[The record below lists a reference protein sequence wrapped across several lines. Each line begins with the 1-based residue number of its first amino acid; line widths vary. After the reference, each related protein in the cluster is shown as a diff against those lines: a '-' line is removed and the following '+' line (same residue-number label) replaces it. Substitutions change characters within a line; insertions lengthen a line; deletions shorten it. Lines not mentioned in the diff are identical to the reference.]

1 MCEELFMKLEM
12 KVKVRGKGN
21 KYRKEKKKKI
31 FRVIEKDIG
40 IIDWNIYWKGVI

>member
-1 MCEELFMKLEM
+1 MRNQKTCEELLMKLEM

-31 FRVIEKDIG
+31 LRATEKDIG
-40 IIDWNIYWKGVI
+40 TID